1 MGRILVIDPLQRHES
16 FLRQHAGKDHELDY
30 PESVD
35 ACFKA
40 LKNRGYD
47 IVLICFD
54 EQHAEDQ
61 KILQEVQSQLVHTPV
76 IIFGTHLEAET
87 IVNAV
92 KKGVFDCIVLPTSG
106 EKIRLVFSRAIEHRQ
121 LRDEIDYLRHDQGFV
136 YDFNKI
142 IAESAVMREVMATL
156 KKFAATDATI
166 LMTGETGTGKSFL
179 SGLVHFNSGRRT
191 KSFITINCA
200 NIPETLLESELF
212 GHERG
217 AFTGADKVRVGR
229 LEQGNGGT
237 VFLDEIGEMV
247 PSLQAKLL
255 RVLEEKSFER
265 LGGNRT
271 IVSDV
276 RIIAATNRE
285 LEDLIHHG
293 SFRQDLYYR
302 LNVLR
307 IHLPPLRERKD
318 CIVPLAQYMLDKI
331 VRDLKKK
338 IVGFA
343 PDVLDAFL
351 AYPWPGNLRQLKN
364 VIERAAI
371 LEDTDHIRMQNI
383 VLSEKNALGVTRMQ
397 HSSADVKQQESVP
410 TLKDLER
417 EVILDALEQ
426 NGWVQK
432 KAAERLGV
440 SPRALNYKIKKFGIT
455 HRSWPRH
462 R

>member
-1 MGRILVIDPLQRHES
+1 MGRILVIDPLRRQEA
-16 FLRQHAGKDHELDY
+16 FLRQHAGRDHDLDY
-30 PESVD
+30 PESMD
-35 ACFKA
+35 ACYKA
-40 LKNRGYD
+40 LKLRGYD
-47 IVLICFD
+47 IVLVCFGD
-54 EQHAEDQ
+54 DHEEDQ
-61 KILQEVQSQLVHTPV
+61 EVMQKVQTQLVHTPV
-76 IIFGTHLEAET
+76 IILGEQLETEV
-87 IVNAV
+87 IVAAV
-92 KKGVFDCIVLPTSG
+92 KNGAFDCIVLPSSG
-106 EKIRLVFSRAIEHRQ
+106 EKIRLALSRAIEHRQ
-121 LRDEIDYLRHDQGFV
+121 LRDEIDYLRHDQGFI

-142 IAESAVMREVMATL
+142 IAESAIMRQVMATL

-247 PSLQAKLL
+247 PPLQAKLL
-255 RVLEEKSFER
+255 RVLEEKCFER

-276 RIIAATNRE
+276 RIIAATNRH
-285 LEDLIHHG
+285 LETLIQQG
-293 SFRQDLYYR
+293 IFRQDLYYR

-307 IHLPPLRERKD
+307 IHLPPLRERRD
-318 CIVPLAQYMLDKI
+318 CIVPLAQYMLAK
-331 VRDLKKK
+331 VGRDLKKK
-338 IVGFA
+338 IVAFA
-343 PDVLDAFL
+343 PEVLEAFL
-351 AYPWPGNLRQLKN
+351 EYSWPGNLRQLKN

-371 LEDTDHIRMQNI
+371 LEETDHIRMQNI
-383 VLSEKNALGVTRMQ
+383 VLSEQNAPGIIRAHHETDKVESL
-397 HSSADVKQQESVP
+397 SSVP

>member
-1 MGRILVIDPLQRHES
+1 
-16 FLRQHAGKDHELDY
+16 
-30 PESVD
+30 
-35 ACFKA
+35 
-40 LKNRGYD
+40 
-47 IVLICFD
+47 
-54 EQHAEDQ
+54 
-61 KILQEVQSQLVHTPV
+61 
-76 IIFGTHLEAET
+76 
-87 IVNAV
+87 
-92 KKGVFDCIVLPTSG
+92 
-106 EKIRLVFSRAIEHRQ
+106 
-121 LRDEIDYLRHDQGFV
+121 
-136 YDFNKI
+136 
-142 IAESAVMREVMATL
+142 
-156 KKFAATDATI
+156 
-166 LMTGETGTGKSFL
+166 
-179 SGLVHFNSGRRT
+179 
-191 KSFITINCA
+191 
-200 NIPETLLESELF
+200 LF

-247 PSLQAKLL
+247 PPLQAKLL
-255 RVLEEKSFER
+255 RVLEEKCFER

-276 RIIAATNRE
+276 RIIAATNRH
-285 LEDLIHHG
+285 LETLIQQG
-293 SFRQDLYYR
+293 IFRQDLYYR

-307 IHLPPLRERKD
+307 IHLPPLRERRD
-318 CIVPLAQYMLDKI
+318 CIVPLAQYMLAK
-331 VRDLKKK
+331 VGRDLKKK
-338 IVGFA
+338 IVAFA
-343 PDVLDAFL
+343 PEVLEAFL
-351 AYPWPGNLRQLKN
+351 EYSWPGNLRQLKN

-371 LEDTDHIRMQNI
+371 LEETDHIRMQNI
-383 VLSEKNALGVTRMQ
+383 VLSEQNAPGIIRAHHETDKVESL
-397 HSSADVKQQESVP
+397 SSVP